1 MSVCLFQRFK
11 RNTSSLKIYVPN
23 DVLCAKIQQW
33 TNVPVPCA
41 HTLWEDMES
50 TLVNVSDQ
58 SLEEKKKKGSIRKI
72 MIFQKSAKTSLIR
85 WHLLWT
91 WEWGRQL
98 CRYLGKD
105 RNRAKT
111 LSGMCSLRRGR
122 RGLSMAWVVWAS
134 KSRWEMRPS
143 VEMGLGGESGAYPV
157 GLHASQL
164 QARHPIKCL
173 T

>member
-1 MSVCLFQRFK
+1 MCQDTAVNKCPCPLRSYFVGGYGKYISK
-11 RNTSSLKIYVPN
+11 RVRSKLRR
-23 DVLCAKIQQW
+23 
-33 TNVPVPCA
+33 
-41 HTLWEDMES
+41 
-50 TLVNVSDQ
+50 
-58 SLEEKKKKGSIRKI
+58 KKKKGSIRKI